1 MSGNSKVKMGEQD
14 RRLIRLLQEELPLV
28 RSPYEEL
35 GRRVGLSESEVL
47 RRVAAWADSGV
58 IRRFGATVRHQRVG
72 YSYNCM
78 VVWKVTD
85 PQVADRAGEIFAGFT
100 EVTHCYRRPHFE
112 DWPYTLYTM
121 VHSTSEEG
129 IGQTLEKMKQASG
142 LREYRSLF
150 SEKEWKK
157 TSMKYFSEQEGQ

>member
-1 MSGNSKVKMGEQD
+1 MSGNAKVKMGEQD
-14 RRLIRLLQEELPLV
+14 RKLIRLLQEELPLV
-28 RSPYEEL
+28 SNPYEEL

-47 RRVAAWADSGV
+47 RRVAAWVDSGV

-72 YSYNCM
+72 YSYNSM

-85 PQVADRAGEIFAGFT
+85 PEAADRAGEIFAGFA
-100 EVTHCYRRPHFE
+100 EVTHCYRRPQFE
-112 DWPYTLYTM
+112 GWPYTLYTM
-121 VHSTSEEG
+121 VHSTSEQG

-142 LREYRSLF
+142 LREHRGLV